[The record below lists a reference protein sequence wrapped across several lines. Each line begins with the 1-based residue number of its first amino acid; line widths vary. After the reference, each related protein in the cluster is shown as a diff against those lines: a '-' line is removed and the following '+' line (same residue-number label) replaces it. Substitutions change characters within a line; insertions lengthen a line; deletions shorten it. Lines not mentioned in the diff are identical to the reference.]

1 MVKLERE
8 REDVEEDEEDMEV
21 EKNEKED
28 EEEDEKD
35 QHMSDEHLRL
45 APPREDVGEDEASA
59 CGPRRYT

>member
-8 REDVEEDEEDMEV
+8 REDLEEDEEDKEV
-21 EKNEKED
+21 GGNEKEEED
-28 EEEDEKD
+28 EEE

-45 APPREDVGEDEASA
+45 APPREDVGEDEASV